1 MTTSMNKML
10 VVFLLIVPAGL
21 LARNIPHV
29 TECAPEDWD
38 SQNSSV
44 SLTTAVDSHSIDSPE
59 RIASTLDSVAPAAHT
74 IKLLPDHLSPME
86 SFLWGEGGVLRSTG
100 IAPLTPPARKSE
112 LGVRRTMLTIHQI
125 GGFVTMG
132 LFIPTLILGQRNL
145 HNWNGSEN
153 GEFPFDPK
161 LNDLH
166 HTMGV
171 ITFISYMTTAS
182 FAIFSPP
189 PLIRRDEWSST
200 SLHKTLAW
208 FHFAGMVATPILG
221 ILSARKSNTLSEA
234 QSLRTAHQITA
245 YTTAAIFS
253 VAMIT
258 MTF

>member
-1 MTTSMNKML
+1 MKTITL
-10 VVFLLIVPAGL
+10 VVLMLLPAVLTARSLPRVHECTADDWNFQNLAEFQNEQIETPIPDVPEMNL
-21 LARNIPHV
+21 
-29 TECAPEDWD
+29 
-38 SQNSSV
+38 SV
-44 SLTTAVDSHSIDSPE
+44 VDSIQPP
-59 RIASTLDSVAPAAHT
+59 THT

-100 IAPLTPPARKSE
+100 FAPLTPPARKSE

-132 LFIPTLILGQRNL
+132 LFIPTLIIGQRNL
-145 HNWNGSEN
+145 ANWNGSEA
-153 GEFPFDPK
+153 GQFPLDRK
-161 LNDLH
+161 LNNLH
-166 HTMGV
+166 QTMGV

-189 PLIRRDEWSST
+189 PLIRRDEWSTT

-234 QSLRTAHQITA
+234 QNLRTAHQITA
-245 YTTAAIFS
+245 YATATIFS
-253 VAMIT
+253 VALIT